1 MAQSIVL
8 DSIVLA
14 ALLAGIAYL
23 VLKAPSTT
31 SLERR
36 IPEVPRYLEAVR
48 PSKDGEVFMKAAEIA
63 LDEFFKKSEKSFS
76 SCDMAL
82 YEGMVADAGVFGKN
96 AAEIVARMPNDAIAE
111 RDARSAIRNV
121 DKILNAHMDDMRAR
135 CRLPVMRKKKFYLRA
150 GNDTT
155 I

>member
-1 MAQSIVL
+1 MAQSIVF

-14 ALLAGIAYL
+14 ALLAGIAYF
-23 VLKAPSTT
+23 VLKAPST

-36 IPEVPRYLEAVR
+36 IPDVPRYLETIR

-63 LDEFFKKSEKSFS
+63 LDEFFKKSERSFS
-76 SCDMAL
+76 SCDMSL
-82 YEGMVADAGVFGKN
+82 YEGMVADAAVFGKN
-96 AAEIVARMPNDAIAE
+96 AMDVVERMPNDAVAE

-121 DKILNAHMDDMRAR
+121 DKILNAHMDDMRTR
-135 CRLPVMRKKKFYLRA
+135 CRLPVIRKKEFYLRA
-150 GNDTT
+150 GNDD